1 MLQKIK
7 SLEGENEMKTQM
19 GTFWNR
25 AKEILGDKKFE
36 YGLSKMK
43 MDDNINEKLDDII
56 FFRGLLEKYDLPQKR
71 VRQLEK
77 IENEIFNQLLAYS
90 DIQKGNIKA
99 DVALIG
105 TFNSGKSTI
114 VNSFL
119 KEEICPT
126 DPNPTTSSVTKFY
139 FSNTREMMLDG
150 KPISQSEYIQKVR
163 HENLGK
169 ETKTYFFEYGHNADI
184 FNSIVLYDTPGFG
197 NSANRNDD
205 KVTEDILKRV
215 DVVIYIID
223 INKGSLDKEDLKR
236 LMALKNQE
244 NKKFYCIMNKADGKS
259 PKGIERIQKQI
270 ESFDIFDK
278 IIAYSAK
285 NVVNASTRYS
295 IEKYLDLTRRKIYS
309 KSKFESHIR
318 GEIVEG
324 RRNKERYLLRLD
336 GEEVDGDSIDALVQ
350 RKELED
356 IFRDISLKKQEI
368 MKRSFMQNE
377 KRLRLKSKSILSD
390 ILSEIG
396 TYVTNEK
403 HTSFL
408 SEYENMCEKVKQF
421 ELQRIRTIMIIYL
434 NAYKKALKDIE
445 VSNDEKSYWSTP
457 WHKIFLSKATFMD
470 NMIEIKNIYKDIIN
484 FMDDVIGQLE
494 KKYGKIEGLTDINLL
509 NDEFVIDSFLG
520 ILYYYD
526 LERYGF
532 FDKYYGIYDIEY
544 YDESSDVD
552 EEIESIYTTL
562 RMLVDLVEVEYP
574 EHLLLTS
581 LLMEENRDFIMKKAG
596 MLTENYK
603 DKARSKKEL
612 KKKIENYLKGVKNA

>member
-1 MLQKIK
+1 
-7 SLEGENEMKTQM
+7 
-19 GTFWNR
+19 
-25 AKEILGDKKFE
+25 
-36 YGLSKMK
+36 
-43 MDDNINEKLDDII
+43 
-56 FFRGLLEKYDLPQKR
+56 
-71 VRQLEK
+71 
-77 IENEIFNQLLAYS
+77 
-90 DIQKGNIKA
+90 
-99 DVALIG
+99 
-105 TFNSGKSTI
+105 
-114 VNSFL
+114 
-119 KEEICPT
+119 
-126 DPNPTTSSVTKFY
+126 
-139 FSNTREMMLDG
+139 
-150 KPISQSEYIQKVR
+150 
-163 HENLGK
+163 
-169 ETKTYFFEYGHNADI
+169 
-184 FNSIVLYDTPGFG
+184 
-197 NSANRNDD
+197 
-205 KVTEDILKRV
+205 
-215 DVVIYIID
+215 
-223 INKGSLDKEDLKR
+223 
-236 LMALKNQE
+236 
-244 NKKFYCIMNKADGKS
+244 
-259 PKGIERIQKQI
+259 
-270 ESFDIFDK
+270 
-278 IIAYSAK
+278 
-285 NVVNASTRYS
+285 
-295 IEKYLDLTRRKIYS
+295 
-309 KSKFESHIR
+309 
-318 GEIVEG
+318 
-324 RRNKERYLLRLD
+324 
-336 GEEVDGDSIDALVQ
+336 VDGDSIDALVQ

-377 KRLRLKSKSILSD
+377 KRLKLKSKSILSD